1 MKTNSEKNRSKTSYR
16 KWFILLPVV
25 FLLCGYLLLFASLAP
40 ILDPLLSVYRLAFAN
55 ANVQTIDEPGA
66 GSVFNGTTGLTQG
79 VLNWDDFEFPAY
91 GEAFGRITVEGT
103 DIDTDVIY
111 GDSTA
116 AFDIRSGRVLDG
128 ELPARAAAMVR
139 EWIGLHR
146 DDLVTMWET
155 QEFKRIDPLD

>member
-1 MKTNSEKNRSKTSYR
+1 MPVLARFYGIVIRMYFLGSEHNPPH
-16 KWFILLPVV
+16 IH
-25 FLLCGYLLLFASLAP
+25 A
-40 ILDPLLSVYRLAFAN
+40 
-55 ANVQTIDEPGA
+55 
-66 GSVFNGTTGLTQG
+66 
-79 VLNWDDFEFPAY
+79 
-91 GEAFGRITVEGT
+91 
-103 DIDTDVIY
+103 IY

-155 QEFKRIDPLD
+155 QEFKRLDPLD

>member
-1 MKTNSEKNRSKTSYR
+1 MPVLGASTESSFACTFWARS
-16 KWFILLPVV
+16 
-25 FLLCGYLLLFASLAP
+25 
-40 ILDPLLSVYRLAFAN
+40 
-55 ANVQTIDEPGA
+55 
-66 GSVFNGTTGLTQG
+66 TT
-79 VLNWDDFEFPAY
+79 PPHIHA
-91 GEAFGRITVEGT
+91 
-103 DIDTDVIY
+103 IY